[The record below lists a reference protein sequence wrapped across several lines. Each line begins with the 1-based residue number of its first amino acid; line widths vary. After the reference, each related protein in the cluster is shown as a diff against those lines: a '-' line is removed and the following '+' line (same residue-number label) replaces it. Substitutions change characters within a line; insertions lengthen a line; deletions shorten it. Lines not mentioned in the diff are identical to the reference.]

1 MSSTDDFK
9 EIQSAVDQ
17 ILKVKSTTKRKKKN
31 NSDKKRE
38 LFFQIIH
45 NIEELH
51 VRQNL
56 LYSDIGVDFGA
67 YDEKYFTLIDQLLD
81 MSFGAKGT
89 HLIGYYLYERINPDG
104 SINPIVTEDGTEIYL
119 DDPYKLWELLKAIS
133 PKIED

>member
-1 MSSTDDFK
+1 
-9 EIQSAVDQ
+9 
-17 ILKVKSTTKRKKKN
+17 
-31 NSDKKRE
+31 
-38 LFFQIIH
+38 
-45 NIEELH
+45 
-51 VRQNL
+51 
-56 LYSDIGVDFGA
+56 
-67 YDEKYFTLIDQLLD
+67 